1 MSTVVYDIK
10 GHVMVVTLDRPNVRN
25 AWNSD
30 LAQELHNA
38 WKRLVADD
46 QIRVCVVTATG
57 SYFSAGMDL
66 KDPPMDLATLA
77 MPNLS
82 IPCNKPIIVAAEGF
96 AIGYAAVFC
105 LLADMVFAG
114 ASTYFLYPEA
124 KMGLFQGM
132 MGGFPGR
139 LQYKA
144 GLQWLMTAD
153 RLSATRACE
162 IGLVNE
168 VVEDGKSLERA
179 MAIAEKIAANAPMV
193 VQAMKAVALGT
204 VTKGPVE
211 ANFHHNR
218 MIARVMSSDDGK
230 EGFASFKERRP
241 AKFNGR

>member
-1 MSTVVYDIK
+1 MASIVYDIK
-10 GHVMVVTLDRPNVRN
+10 DHVMTVTLNRPQVRN
-25 AWNSD
+25 AWNAE
-30 LAQELHNA
+30 LAQGLHNA
-38 WKRLVADD
+38 WLRLEADE
-46 QIRVCVVTATG
+46 QIRVCVVTANG
-57 SYFSAGMDL
+57 GFFSAGMDL
-66 KDPPMDLATLA
+66 KDPPRDLATLA

-82 IPCNKPIIVAAEGF
+82 VPCNKPIIVAAEGF
-96 AIGYAAVFC
+96 AIGYASVFC

-114 ASTYFLYPEA
+114 RNTYFLYPEA

-153 RLSATRACE
+153 QMSAARACE

-168 VVEDGKSLERA
+168 VVEDGKAYERA
-179 MAIAEKIAANAPMV
+179 MEVAGKIARNAPLV

-211 ANFHHNR
+211 KNFHHNR
-218 MIARVMSSDDGK
+218 MIARVMSSEDGK
-230 EGFASFKERRP
+230 EGFASFKEKRS
-241 AKFNGR
+241 AKFSGK